1 MAVYDRVMRAC
12 LILALL
18 LFLCVQLSAQ
28 GILQTPGDFYV
39 RGIQKLTEKD
49 YFGAVSELKQA
60 YELDSTDARICRA
73 LGFALFHT
81 DDLESSAFYYE
92 KVLSQVSDDWESAA
106 RLAVICLSEEI
117 QDYDKAIEYAQL
129 ATEGNPSSDLAYYAL
144 ASAYER
150 AGRLEEA
157 ERYYRHFLNTFLD
170 SEYSDEV
177 ARALEKLNKGALIL
191 THNVVLENKGS
202 APANSITALIM
213 IGRDFAEYQK
223 TVLLSVKPGFD
234 VVMSDSV
241 GHKFAEYRF
250 KKLDPGQKIEITL
263 NYLIEITPT
272 VYDIWSPANVTPTV
286 DLAPY
291 LMAESMIESN
301 SEAIISEANIVT
313 TGALDAYEK
322 ARKIYDYV
330 INTLTYKVQPESR
343 GAEYALAYPD
353 EADCTEFAA
362 LFVALCRAS
371 AVPARAV
378 FGFIRLPDKEHLDSS
393 HAWAEFY
400 LDDFGW
406 VPIDPTYGSRYSEEY
421 FARIDADHI
430 ALWSPSPLFQ
440 GRWSL
445 IVFHSTRD
453 SNVKL
458 SATETADIRKVK
470 RAEPNLELA
479 KLLNFPKVVAELPPL
494 EKSGARSVLLLS
506 SAIIF
511 FLVLVS
517 LLASRRFLR

>member
-1 MAVYDRVMRAC
+1 MIRAC
-12 LILALL
+12 LILAFL
-18 LFLCVQLSAQ
+18 LFSCFQLSAQ
-28 GILQTPGDFYV
+28 GMLQTPGDLYV
-39 RGIQKLTEKD
+39 RAIEKLTEKD
-49 YFGAVSELKQA
+49 YLGAVLELKQA
-60 YELDSTDARICRA
+60 YELDSTDAGICRA

-92 KVLSQVSDDWESAA
+92 KALSINPDDWESAA
-106 RLAVICLSEEI
+106 RLAVICLSNEI
-117 QDYDKAIEYAQL
+117 QDYDKAIQYAQL
-129 ATEGNPSSDLAYYAL
+129 AIEGNPLSDLAYYAL
-144 ASAYER
+144 ASAYEH
-150 AGRLEEA
+150 AGHLEEA

-177 ARALEKLNKGALIL
+177 ARAFEKLNKGALIL
-191 THNVVLENKGS
+191 THNVVLENKGTTS
-202 APANSITALIM
+202 ANSITALIM

-223 TVLLSVKPGFD
+223 TVLLSVEPGFD
-234 VVMSDSV
+234 TVLSDSLDN
-241 GHKFAEYRF
+241 KFVEYRF
-250 KKLDPGQKIEITL
+250 KKLDSGERIEIRL
-263 NYLIEITPT
+263 DYLIEITPT
-272 VYDIWSPANVTPTV
+272 VYDIWSPANTTPTA

-291 LMAESMIESN
+291 LVAESMIESN

-313 TGALDAYEK
+313 MGALDAYEK

-378 FGFIRLPDKEHLDSS
+378 FGFIRLSEKERLDSS

-406 VPIDPTYGSRYSEEY
+406 VPVDPTYGSQYSEEY
-421 FARIDADHI
+421 FGRIDADHI
-430 ALWSPSPLFQ
+430 ALWSPAPLFQ

-445 IVFHSTRD
+445 IVFHDSRD
-453 SNVKL
+453 SNAKL
-458 SATETADIRKVK
+458 SASETADIRQVK
-470 RAEPNLELA
+470 RPKPDLELA
-479 KLLNFPKVVAELPPL
+479 RLLDFPKVVEELPPL
-494 EKSGARSVLLLS
+494 EKGGVRPVVLLS
-506 SAIIF
+506 SVIIF
-511 FLVLVS
+511 IVLLAS
-517 LLASRRFLR
+517 LLASRRFFK